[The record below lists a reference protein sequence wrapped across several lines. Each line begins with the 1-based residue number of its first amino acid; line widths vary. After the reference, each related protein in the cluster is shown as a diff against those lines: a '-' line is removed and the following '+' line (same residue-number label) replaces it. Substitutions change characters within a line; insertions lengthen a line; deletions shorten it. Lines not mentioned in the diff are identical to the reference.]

1 MVVTLAL
8 VGLSACSGSDAS
20 SDAAASTSPEE
31 TSDVRV
37 DDGSIPDAANDSTD
51 SASTDGSSPAPTDG
65 SSTVEVD
72 FCDAIS
78 AIQTARFEL
87 EETFGPEARRLFADV
102 RSAAPT
108 EVADDVA
115 TVVAALDALAEIGVT
130 TEEDDPVAVDAAFEI
145 LLDPDYIDASE
156 NLVEYTSQ
164 ECGIDLDDGDD
175 ADLDFEDLDGF
186 DEATPND
193 EE

>member
-1 MVVTLAL
+1 MRPFSAMVVTLAL

-20 SDAAASTSPEE
+20 SDAAASTSPDE
-31 TSDVRV
+31 TSDVGV
-37 DDGSIPDAANDSTD
+37 DDGSFPDAAGDSTD
-51 SASTDGSSPAPTDG
+51 PAPTDG
-65 SSTVEVD
+65 SSPAEVD

-78 AIQTARFEL
+78 AIQNARFEL
-87 EETFGPEARRLFADV
+87 EETFGPDARRLFADV
-102 RSAAPT
+102 QSAAPA

-186 DEATPND
+186 DEATSND